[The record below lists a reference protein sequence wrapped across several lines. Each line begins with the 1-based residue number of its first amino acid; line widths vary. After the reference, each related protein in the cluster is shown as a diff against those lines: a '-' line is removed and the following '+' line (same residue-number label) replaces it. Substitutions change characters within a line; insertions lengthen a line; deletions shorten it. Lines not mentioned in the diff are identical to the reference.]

1 MPNLGQVP
9 MRCFHLPIRYAGFY
23 SQHVVGPTKIC
34 AQFIPRQDKTFANLE
49 IPPIRSCALGTG
61 TPMYFIT
68 ETRAAPR
75 TTLVTTVFSNAT
87 PNWLKNVDIDR
98 ATRLILIID
107 LPRPQFF
114 GSKGFFSES
123 TFRGCRGRERGQNSA
138 AIMAKACQVDNTVFT
153 VLSSGFTGFLAGE
166 S

>member
-1 MPNLGQVP
+1 
-9 MRCFHLPIRYAGFY
+9 
-23 SQHVVGPTKIC
+23 
-34 AQFIPRQDKTFANLE
+34 
-49 IPPIRSCALGTG
+49 
-61 TPMYFIT
+61 MYFIT

-114 GSKGFFSES
+114 GSKRLLF
-123 TFRGCRGRERGQNSA
+123 
-138 AIMAKACQVDNTVFT
+138 
-153 VLSSGFTGFLAGE
+153 
-166 S
+166 